1 MSSSAVS
8 SSAAPSS
15 TSAAAFS
22 DPHFRGFW
30 GQSFY
35 VGGAV
40 GGVYSLLTSPH
51 MQLNARFVYL
61 RNISCPVVEGRDVS
75 NCFQEQGTFFG
86 SMALR
91 VQGGHWLRVVGGAVQ
106 DGFASV
112 QLHDGRTVEV
122 GESISVGAAGAA
134 STSSPSPSPQL
145 SRLQRLTRGQA
156 DLPTTVT
163 TASSEAVQAGGVLS
177 ADASSSSSTAPTLT
191 VSVSRP
197 SHRQL
202 ILHAGDYTLSIDNMD
217 SYVDIT
223 QLDVQCWLCLE
234 QGSMQLDGL
243 LGQTWNASAVI
254 KQSDDEVEEYRLQG
268 DDLLGCKHA
277 HDRFCH
283 APLLQ

>member
-1 MSSSAVS
+1 MFLSQFGYGEYAQLDLQLIQGSTVVTQLLNIGDFSYATANGPLNPTRYAVPAVTLKPNHTLRIHCYGGSDAKVYCQLDTTNTAILGGAGQCSFSSSSAAVSSSASTSSAVSSSRFTSVVSSSAVS
-8 SSAAPSS
+8 SSAVSSSAVSSSVSSCAPSS

-22 DPHFRGFW
+22 DPLFRGCW

-112 QLHDGRTVEV
+112 QLHDGRTD
-122 GESISVGAAGAA
+122 
-134 STSSPSPSPQL
+134 
-145 SRLQRLTRGQA
+145 SRGR
-156 DLPTTVT
+156 
-163 TASSEAVQAGGVLS
+163 
-177 ADASSSSSTAPTLT
+177 
-191 VSVSRP
+191 
-197 SHRQL
+197 
-202 ILHAGDYTLSIDNMD
+202 
-217 SYVDIT
+217 
-223 QLDVQCWLCLE
+223 
-234 QGSMQLDGL
+234 
-243 LGQTWNASAVI
+243 
-254 KQSDDEVEEYRLQG
+254 
-268 DDLLGCKHA
+268 
-277 HDRFCH
+277 
-283 APLLQ
+283 